1 MHILEWNINQA
12 TNISNKNLIPG
23 FVVDEVIKN
32 NPDIFIFTEFAKTRN
47 YIDVESKLKKNGFDC
62 AVTNND
68 ACKQNDVLIAW
79 KDDKFGIDRD
89 KIEKPLAI
97 DDMPEVL
104 IVPLNWMGIKFI
116 VAGLRIKLFNNDYL
130 KRKKQLE
137 NVMDLI
143 GKQFSDYKYCIIG
156 AYHSL
161 LMSRKRTRAPFVLF
175 FEL

>member
-89 KIEKPLAI
+89 KIEKPLSGSSYI
-97 DDMPEVL
+97 
-104 IVPLNWMGIKFI
+104 
-116 VAGLRIKLFNNDYL
+116 
-130 KRKKQLE
+130 
-137 NVMDLI
+137 
-143 GKQFSDYKYCIIG
+143 
-156 AYHSL
+156 
-161 LMSRKRTRAPFVLF
+161 
-175 FEL
+175 